1 MVSAHDEDDDAPVG
15 PVSGVRLE
23 EVLEFLSQP
32 HTEND
37 IGWEPVAQGPN
48 SIDDS
53 DSDDGPVLYKDD
65 GEDEQ
70 QEEEDEL
77 EESSG
82 LLAKVFRNDSLAI
95 KLSYRPT
102 WEDMHGKN
110 IVPQQSNVERFEQW
124 QQIGT
129 ALTRRLSQRPTVEE
143 LEQRNILKQRNEEE
157 ALEEKREI
165 KRRLT
170 RKLSTR
176 PTVRELRERK
186 ILRFHD
192 YVEMEDVQEY
202 DRHADKPWTRLTP
215 ADKAAIRKELNEF
228 KSTEMEVHEMSR
240 HRTRFHKP

>member
-1 MVSAHDEDDDAPVG
+1 MVGADDEVDDAPVG

-32 HTEND
+32 HTENE
-37 IGWEPVAQGPN
+37 IGWEPVAQIPD

-65 GEDEQ
+65 IEDDQ

-77 EESSG
+77 EDSSG

-95 KLSYRPT
+95 KLSSQPK
-102 WEDMHGKN
+102 WEDLHEKN
-110 IVPQQSNVERFEQW
+110 IVPQQRNMERLEHW

-143 LEQRNILKQRNEEE
+143 LEQRNILK
-157 ALEEKREI
+157 RECM
-165 KRRLT
+165 
-170 RKLSTR
+170 R

-186 ILRFHD
+186 ILRFND
-192 YVEMEDVQEY
+192 YVDVEDVQEY
-202 DRHADKPWTRLTP
+202 DRRADKPWTRLTP